1 MTDERAVLAHFE
13 RDLVIAA
20 LVLAT
25 GALVVPGGGPGPAAG
40 VLAGGTLVWG
50 SFRSLKA
57 GIDAMFAGSARP
69 ATLVKIFTRYAIL
82 AVAAYVMLARLRLHP
97 LGVLVGAS
105 SLVIAAASAAASA
118 QRPRR
123 PVKPR

>member
-25 GALVVPGGGPGPAAG
+25 GALVVPGGGPWPAAG
-40 VLAGGTLVWG
+40 VLAGGALVWG

-57 GIDAMFAGSARP
+57 GIDAVFSGSARP

-82 AVAAYVMLARLRLHP
+82 AIAAYVMLARLRLHP

-118 QRPRR
+118 QRSHGR
-123 PVKPR
+123 

>member
-25 GALVVPGGGPGPAAG
+25 GALVVPGGGPWPAAG
-40 VLAGGTLVWG
+40 VLAGGALVWG

-57 GIDAMFAGSARP
+57 GIDAVFAGSARP

-82 AVAAYVMLARLRLHP
+82 AVAAYVMLARLRLSP
-97 LGVLVGAS
+97 VGMLIGAS
-105 SLVIAAASAAASA
+105 SLVLAAAAALARSS
-118 QRPRR
+118 RR
-123 PVKPR
+123 SS

>member
-1 MTDERAVLAHFE
+1 MTDESAVLAQFE

-25 GALVVPGGGPGPAAG
+25 GALIVPGGGSWPAAG
-40 VLAGGTLVWG
+40 VLAGGALVWA

-57 GIDAMFAGSARP
+57 GIDAVFRGSARP

-105 SLVIAAASAAASA
+105 SLVIAAASAAVSA
-118 QRPRR
+118 PRAL
-123 PVKPR
+123 KPR

>member
-1 MTDERAVLAHFE
+1 
-13 RDLVIAA
+13 
-20 LVLAT
+20 
-25 GALVVPGGGPGPAAG
+25 
-40 VLAGGTLVWG
+40 VLAGGALVWA
-50 SFRSLKA
+50 SFRSMKA
-57 GIDAMFAGSARP
+57 GIDAVFRGSARP

-118 QRPRR
+118 QRSRGR
-123 PVKPR
+123 

>member
-1 MTDERAVLAHFE
+1 MTDDSAVLAHFE

-20 LVLAT
+20 LVLAA
-25 GALVVPGGGPGPAAG
+25 GALVLPGGGPWPAAG
-40 VLAGGTLVWG
+40 VLAGAALVWA

-57 GIDAMFAGSARP
+57 GIDAVFRGSARP

-105 SLVIAAASAAASA
+105 SLVIAAASAAVSA
-118 QRPRR
+118 QRPL
-123 PVKPR
+123 KPR